1 VTKGEEAPVP
11 EGDGDF
17 DLFDWSTWFNAEG
30 GLIKRLDT
38 ELPRPPDP
46 EVADD
51 LTRFLSEGEFV
62 IPVHVVEHF
71 GEKFFSDLISAVPPS
86 EKNKEIGLKKREKLD

>member
-1 VTKGEEAPVP
+1 MIEEEGVTWEWGEA
-11 EGDGDF
+11 D
-17 DLFDWSTWFNAEG
+17 G
-30 GLIKRLDT
+30 GLIKRLDK
-38 ELPRPPDP
+38 ELPVPPDP

-71 GEKFFSDLISAVPPS
+71 GEKFFNDLISIVPPS